1 MDGDTAPARL
11 RADAARNRRLL
22 LDAASAVFAE
32 QGLDASMAEVAARA
46 GVGKGTVFRHF
57 ASKEHLVA
65 SIYRDLLDQLSD
77 AGTTLLTAD
86 DAGQALLDFMVRSV
100 QMQAADRSFCQAAAG
115 LVGDRPEVRAAADR
129 LHAVAEQLTGR
140 AREQGAVRADVVG
153 IDVVLLTAAAYQAA
167 APFASEPGLWRR
179 YLGVIFDGLRP
190 EAAHPLDHPA
200 PGGVPR

>member
-1 MDGDTAPARL
+1 VDGDTAPVRL

-32 QGLDASMAEVAARA
+32 HGLDASMAEVAARA

-77 AGTTLLTAD
+77 AGATLLTAE
-86 DAGQALLDFMVRSV
+86 DAGRALLDFMVRSV
-100 QMQAADRSFCQAAAG
+100 EMQAADRAFCQAAIG
-115 LVGDRPEVRAAADR
+115 MVGDHPDVRSAADR
-129 LHAVAEQLTGR
+129 LHAVAEELTAR
-140 AREQGAVRADVVG
+140 ARDQGVVRADVVG
-153 IDVVLLTAAAYQAA
+153 TDVVLLATAAYQAA
-167 APFASEPGLWRR
+167 APITSQPELWRR

-200 PGGVPR
+200 PGGAPS